1 MIINKLK
8 LTNYRNYDNLDIN
21 LNEKL
26 NIIIG
31 KNAQGKTN
39 ILESIYVLALTKS
52 YMSVND
58 KNLVKFGCNYSIIEG
73 EVKYH
78 DYLKKF
84 KIKISDTGKHVLIND
99 KDIKK
104 MSDYISNLKVIIF
117 SSENIHMLKEGPG
130 VRRKFLNM
138 EISQLSL
145 KYVKILMDYNN
156 IIKQKNE
163 YLKLNNI
170 NMDYLSILNNKIAQ
184 LSVEIFLFRK
194 DFIESINKI
203 LSDIFFEIMGIDG
216 LKIKYISNIDFYDNK
231 EIMIDK
237 CIEKLNR
244 YNEKESLYKI
254 SLIGP
259 HRDDFIFVL
268 NDKNVSLHCSQ
279 GQLRSIVLS
288 LKLAEVQLF
297 NNKTGESPILLL
309 DDIFSEL
316 DSEKKNNLIRYIKD
330 NVQTIITTTDINMID
345 EKLVKKAS
353 VFIINNGKIFPGK

>member
-1 MIINKLK
+1 
-8 LTNYRNYDNLDIN
+8 
-21 LNEKL
+21 
-26 NIIIG
+26 
-31 KNAQGKTN
+31 
-39 ILESIYVLALTKS
+39 
-52 YMSVND
+52 
-58 KNLVKFGCNYSIIEG
+58 
-73 EVKYH
+73 
-78 DYLKKF
+78 
-84 KIKISDTGKHVLIND
+84 
-99 KDIKK
+99 
-104 MSDYISNLKVIIF
+104 
-117 SSENIHMLKEGPG
+117 
-130 VRRKFLNM
+130 
-138 EISQLSL
+138 
-145 KYVKILMDYNN
+145 
-156 IIKQKNE
+156 
-163 YLKLNNI
+163 
-170 NMDYLSILNNKIAQ
+170 
-184 LSVEIFLFRK
+184 
-194 DFIESINKI
+194 
-203 LSDIFFEIMGIDG
+203 MGIDG

-297 NNKTGESPILLL
+297 SNKTGESPILLL

-345 EKLVKKAS
+345 EKLVKKR
-353 VFIINNGKIFPGK
+353 VFL